1 MSLSHS
7 QTTNPSGTVQN
18 PNSSKCPIL
27 EEWREC
33 SISCLLFLTMNHQ
46 HLNFSIEVWFRDSTQ
61 EWVVDFNIRYED
73 VIHKTVRF
81 SGNTQLDALREM
93 NLSINEVLQE
103 VIDNVEEI
111 SKLPN

>member
-1 MSLSHS
+1 
-7 QTTNPSGTVQN
+7 
-18 PNSSKCPIL
+18 
-27 EEWREC
+27 
-33 SISCLLFLTMNHQ
+33 MNHQ
-46 HLNFSIEVWFRDSTQ
+46 HLTLNTEVWFRDSTQ
-61 EWVVDFNIRYED
+61 EWVVDLNIRYED
-73 VIHKTVRF
+73 VIHETVRF